1 VHFETHRRC
10 TASTIQRRLLDEK
23 QVGGKGTRSIQRQR
37 EVSNTR
43 ENIPEANLPMAQ
55 LSQEDEPLF
64 AAKVPTPQLVQPVL
78 PSTLAN
84 VPAVHDEHRLAPNKP
99 ENVPCEQNKQVP
111 DM

>member
-1 VHFETHRRC
+1 
-10 TASTIQRRLLDEK
+10 
-23 QVGGKGTRSIQRQR
+23 
-37 EVSNTR
+37 
-43 ENIPEANLPMAQ
+43 MAQ